1 MRKKLTTSGFVEVYI
16 NPVAKQVILAVE
28 NTGWVNS
35 VLVGDYLPEFR
46 TNLVAALTSLNV
58 NNFPHDVKMCRLW
71 M

>member
-46 TNLVAALTSLNV
+46 TNLVTALTSLNV